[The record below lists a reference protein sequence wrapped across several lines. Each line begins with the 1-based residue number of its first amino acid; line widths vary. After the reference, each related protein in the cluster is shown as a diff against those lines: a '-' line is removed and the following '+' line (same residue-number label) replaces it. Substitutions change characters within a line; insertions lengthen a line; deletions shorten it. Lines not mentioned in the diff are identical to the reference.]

1 VARAKSRRGDGNPTP
16 GRLSVST
23 AIESTPDQA
32 EAPGLCPSLGF
43 GLERAETPTAP
54 PFHLATPDL
63 SHPLSSSLRLLDISR
78 SAIYC
83 LRPEVPT
90 GGRLSCFLPEWLRIT
105 NDTWVLATIRLGYAL
120 EMQEPPPG
128 FRGIRP
134 TITRSGSATL
144 SEEVEGLVM
153 KCAAVHVPPDQGWSG
168 YYNTYFL
175 VPKKDGGIR
184 PILNLKQFNHCL
196 RKARFKMNSLE
207 TIISVMDSGLW
218 LASVDLKDAYFHI
231 GIRKE
236 HRKYL
241 RFCWQGKLY
250 EYTVLPFGLSTAPR
264 VFTKILAPVIEWLR
278 RKGVQLYA
286 YLDDILVVGNSH
298 ARVLASLTITIQTL
312 TRVGYV
318 INVKKSDLAPTQDLV
333 YVGGRFRTDL
343 GRVFLPTD
351 RKKALIKAVSSFARV
366 GLYHPARRW
375 LQVLGLMA
383 ATIATVQFAR
393 LNMRP
398 VQWFLRQRWSAS
410 MGLTTKL
417 MFPTELL
424 PCCRWWMESSNLSL
438 GREFVPPP
446 HTVVVTTDASNE
458 GWGGHAT
465 LETGPDPLFSGIW
478 DPKERHLHIN
488 VLELRAIR
496 LTLQLLTPSVAATSV
511 LVECDNT
518 TAVSYLNKQGGT
530 HSEILYKES
539 LLLYT
544 WAQSHQVRLRAIHRP
559 GVDNEL
565 ADFLS
570 RNRPD
575 PNEWVLSSQVCD
587 RLFRMWSLP
596 QVDLFASHQNHRLP
610 VWFGRYPHPEAAA
623 HDALSQCWT
632 GLSVYA
638 FPPKNLLLRTVVKL
652 RNDGVQ
658 EAIVIAPNW
667 PRSPWFPL
675 LQQMALQSYQLP
687 LAMDLLSQ
695 TLTDKGTLHHPD
707 LRALSLTAWRLSA
720 SA

>member
-1 VARAKSRRGDGNPTP
+1 M
-16 GRLSVST
+16 
-23 AIESTPDQA
+23 
-32 EAPGLCPSLGF
+32 
-43 GLERAETPTAP
+43 
-54 PFHLATPDL
+54 
-63 SHPLSSSLRLLDISR
+63 
-78 SAIYC
+78 
-83 LRPEVPT
+83 
-90 GGRLSCFLPEWLRIT
+90 GGRLSLFLPQWESIT
-105 NDTWVLATIRLGYAL
+105 RDPWVLETIHLGYSL
-120 EMQEPPPG
+120 EMQETPPG
-128 FRGIRP
+128 FRGIRS
-134 TITRSGSATL
+134 TITRSGASVL
-144 SEEVEGLVM
+144 SEEVEGLCT
-153 KCAAVHVPPDQGWSG
+153 KCAAVPVPPDQGWSG
-168 YYNTYFL
+168 YYSSYFL
-175 VPKKDGGIR
+175 VPKKDGGLR
-184 PILNLKQFNHCL
+184 PILNLKQFNNCL
-196 RKARFKMNSLE
+196 RKVKFKMNTLE
-207 TIISVMDSGLW
+207 SIISVMDSGLW
-218 LASVDLKDAYFHI
+218 LASVDLKDAYFHV

-250 EYTVLPFGLSTAPR
+250 EYSVLPFGLSTAPR

-278 RKGVQLYA
+278 RRGVQLYA
-286 YLDDILVVGNSH
+286 YLDDILVVGSTYD
-298 ARVLASLTITIQTL
+298 RVLDALAFTIQTL

-318 INVKKSDLAPTQDLV
+318 INVKKSDLVPSQDLV

-343 GRVFLPTD
+343 GRVFLPQD
-351 RKKALIKAVSSFARV
+351 RKEALIRAVSSFARV
-366 GLYHPARRW
+366 GWYHPARRW

-383 ATIATVQFAR
+383 ATIATVPFAR

-398 VQWFLRQRWSAS
+398 MQWYLRRQWSAS
-410 MGLTTKL
+410 KGLTAKVK
-417 MFPTELL
+417 FPSELL
-424 PCCRWWMESSNLSL
+424 SCCRWWTESSNLSS
-438 GREFVPPP
+438 GREFVPPS

-458 GWGGHAT
+458 GWGGHAN
-465 LETGPDPLFSGIW
+465 LETESGPLFSGIW
-478 DPKERHLHIN
+478 TQKERHCHIN

-496 LTLQLLTPSVAATSV
+496 LTLQLLTPSVAAKSV

-575 PNEWVLSSQVCD
+575 PSEWVLSQKVCD

-610 VWFGRYPHPEAAA
+610 VWFGRYPHPQAAA

-638 FPPKNLLLRTVVKL
+638 FPPKSLLLQTVVKL
-652 RNDGVQ
+652 RNDGVRD
-658 EAIVIAPNW
+658 AIVIAPNW
-667 PRSPWFPL
+667 PRRTWFPL
-675 LQQMALQSYQLP
+675 LQEMAQQSYQLP

-695 TLTDKGTLHHPD
+695 SLSDKGTLHHPD
-707 LRALSLTAWRLSA
+707 LRTLSLTAWRLSD